1 MSALEA
7 DVAGVVGDLP
17 LAVAFR
23 TSAAPLVIVGPN
35 GAGKT
40 SLLRMLLGDL
50 APRRGRIRLGG
61 ATLFDHAARVDVP
74 VEQRGIGFLP
84 QRYALFPHLDALH
97 NDAYGIA
104 APTRAR
110 RLELAREAMRE
121 LDVEA
126 LAARRPAEL
135 SGGEAQRVALARALA
150 RRPRALILDE
160 PLAAL
165 DVTVRRDV
173 RRFLA
178 ERLRAW
184 RLPTVVVTHDPAD
197 AEALAGDLLVMER
210 GAVTQTGR
218 LAELVRAPKTD
229 FVRDFAS
236 GPHSVAEGAHDIIP
250 TVASNE
256 RDGGGRILAS
266 ARPRCSRSCSRRGS
280 RAPRKAP
287 RAMAGRPLAED
298 DPEPASPT
306 STR

>member
-1 MSALEA
+1 VSALEV
-7 DVAGVVGDLP
+7 DVAGVVGE
-17 LAVAFR
+17 LALEVAFR
-23 TSAAPLVIVGPN
+23 TSDAPLVVVGPN

-40 SLLRMLLGDL
+40 SLLLMLLGDL
-50 APRRGRIRLGG
+50 APRRGRILLGG
-61 ATLFDHAARVDVP
+61 VTLFDHAARVDVA
-74 VEQRGIGFLP
+74 VERRGIGFLP

-97 NDAYGIA
+97 NVAYGIA
-104 APTRAR
+104 AATRAG

-121 LDVEA
+121 LDVAA
-126 LAARRPAEL
+126 LATRRPAQL

-210 GAVTQTGR
+210 GAVTQTGHLSE
-218 LAELVRAPKTD
+218 LARAPKTD
-229 FVRDFAS
+229 FVRDFVS
-236 GPHSVAEGAHDIIP
+236 GVI
-250 TVASNE
+250 
-256 RDGGGRILAS
+256 R
-266 ARPRCSRSCSRRGS
+266 
-280 RAPRKAP
+280 
-287 RAMAGRPLAED
+287 
-298 DPEPASPT
+298 
-306 STR
+306 